1 MVDLIIKNG
10 FIIDGTGGAG
20 YYGDIAIDG
29 DRIVRIGDLKYE
41 IAKETI
47 DAKGLIVAPGFIDI
61 HSHSDWRIFS
71 TLKTENVIR
80 QGVTTEV
87 VGQCGDSP
95 FPVINHKA
103 HEIYDYFLNQ
113 NISSDLLKWS
123 TPREFFDIVNEV
135 GVSHNIVPLVG
146 HGTIRMN
153 VMGYENRKP
162 TDKELDMM
170 KTLVEDAMKSG
181 VFGISTGLPYAP
193 GVFADIQEIIELCKV
208 VAEYRGVYTTHLRS
222 QSTYLI
228 DAIQESIQIGKESG
242 IRVNISH
249 LKASDRD
256 NWGKVVEAI
265 EIMNK
270 ARENGLNIICDV
282 YPYIAASNPLSSELP
297 SWIHE
302 GGTEKLIERL
312 KDRSIR
318 EKLRNEVP
326 KDQDEF
332 WSLIY
337 ICDVRY
343 DKYKKYIGKNI
354 KEISEFTGETP
365 LDTVCELLIKNE
377 GVIQVNVI
385 CMSEEDVKYVLAY
398 NFASIGADGGAFITE
413 GYTGHPRAFG
423 TFPTFIGK
431 YIRDAKIVSLEEGIR
446 KITSLPAEF
455 IGIKDRGVIGEKMYA
470 DIVIFDYVKIADKAT
485 YEKPAE
491 YPEGI
496 EYVVINGKVQLVNGI
511 YNRIAAGRIIR
522 KNHI

>member
-10 FIIDGTGGAG
+10 FIIDGTGRGG
-20 YYGDIAIDG
+20 YFNDVAIDG
-29 DRIVRIGDLKYE
+29 DRIVKIGDLKYE
-41 IAKETI
+41 TAKEII
-47 DAKGLIVAPGFIDI
+47 DAKGLVVAPGFIDI

-71 TLKTENVIR
+71 ILRTENVIR

-95 FPVINHKA
+95 FPVIDDKA
-103 HEIYDYFLNQ
+103 YEIYDYFLNQ

-123 TPREFFDIVNEV
+123 TSEEFFDIVDEV
-135 GVSHNIVPLVG
+135 GISHNIVPLVG

-162 TDKELDMM
+162 TDKELNKM
-170 KTLVEDAMKSG
+170 KALVEDAMSSG
-181 VFGISTGLPYAP
+181 AFGISTGFSYPP
-193 GVFADIQEIIELCKV
+193 GLFADTQEVIELCKV
-208 VAEYRGVYTTHLRS
+208 VGKYNGVYTTHLRN
-222 QSTYLI
+222 QSTHLLE
-228 DAIQESIQIGKESG
+228 AIQESIEIGEKSG
-242 IRVNISH
+242 VRVDISH
-249 LKASDRD
+249 LKASDRG

-282 YPYIAASNPLSSELP
+282 YPYTAASNPLSSELP

-318 EKLRNEVP
+318 EKLRNEMP
-326 KDQDEF
+326 KEQDEL

-337 ICDVRY
+337 ICDVRC
-343 DKYKKYIGKNI
+343 DKNKIYIGKNI
-354 KEISEFTGETP
+354 KEISEVRGETSF
-365 LDTVCELLIKNE
+365 DTTCELLIENE
-377 GVIQVNVI
+377 GIIQVNVI

-398 NFASIGADGGAFITE
+398 NFAAIGADGGAFIAE

-423 TFPTFIGK
+423 TFPAFIGK
-431 YIRDAKIVSLEEGIR
+431 YIRDIKLVTLVEGIR
-446 KITSLPAEF
+446 RMTSLAAEF
-455 IGIKDRGVIGEKMYA
+455 IGIKDRGFIGEKMYA
-470 DIVIFDYVKIADKAT
+470 DIVIFDYEKIIDKAT

-496 EYVVINGKVQLVNGI
+496 EYVVVNGKIQLANGV
-511 YNRIAAGRIIR
+511 YNRITAGRIIR
-522 KNHI
+522 KNDI